1 MEKNKRNKKRHNNW
15 NKQKNNTNQPVHE
28 QNRSQL
34 PKFHY
39 VARENIEKEQR
50 KQAAI
55 RELKNREIICPKC
68 GQPITD
74 IASSMA
80 DKATGAPMHFD
91 CVMQQLF
98 ESETLAPN
106 EKISY
111 IGQGRFAVIYFDN
124 PRDQRHFTIK
134 KIVEWE
140 PRDQKCAWREE
151 LSGLYSQVE

>member
-1 MEKNKRNKKRHNNW
+1 MR
-15 NKQKNNTNQPVHE
+15 
-28 QNRSQL
+28 QL
-34 PKFHY
+34 SE
-39 VARENIEKEQR
+39 R
-50 KQAAI
+50 
-55 RELKNREIICPKC
+55 
-68 GQPITD
+68 
-74 IASSMA
+74 
-80 DKATGAPMHFD
+80 
-91 CVMQQLF
+91 
-98 ESETLAPN
+98 ETLAPN